1 MIGDV
6 EVEDLLLVLGE
17 CTPAHTRVRDVSILY
32 SAAARPESVVLDRE
46 TFETVPERAAA
57 LLHAV
62 VRWEPLD
69 MWNASLGWRAAR
81 LMAERN
87 GGRLKMSPLDQMEL
101 INAITGR
108 QVDDVPE
115 IAKLLAPFFVRTE

>member
-1 MIGDV
+1 MNQVDA
-6 EVEDLLLVLGE
+6 EDLLLVLGE
-17 CTPAHTRVRDVSILY
+17 CTSPRTRVRDPSILY
-32 SAAARPESVVLDRE
+32 SATARPESVVLGNE

-81 LMAERN
+81 LVADRN
-87 GGRLKMSPLDQMEL
+87 GSELKMSALDQMEL
-101 INAITGR
+101 TNAILR
-108 QVDDVPE
+108 RRLDDVPE
-115 IAKLLAPFFVRTE
+115 IARLIAPFFTRTG